1 MKKYQIS
8 QFICFFI
15 IFCLGAALMIYPSLG
30 FKNIN
35 QLFFLIML
43 IYGFLSYVLY
53 MLIRRKD
60 DYEYL
65 YISLASVI
73 IAMIEVFLPK
83 ENVNLV
89 LSLSLVGW
97 MSLVAIIKL
106 IKVDY
111 YHDRNDILWFVR
123 SITFVL
129 FLIIGTLTAVNLY
142 YNIEVQSLMLGF
154 FLISVSILEVFDPVA
169 DFLVN
174 HKIKKITKNIKP
186 ITIKEK
192 VEVKPIK
199 ESKIVKSEVKTKPKT
214 VSSKSKN
221 HSSSA
226 KKTTAKSKTTSAG
239 KKKTSSKKTTT
250 KPKSVTKV
258 SSKK

>member
-65 YISLASVI
+65 YISLASV
-73 IAMIEVFLPK
+73 FLPK

-142 YNIEVQSLMLGF
+142 YNIEIQSLMLGF

-214 VSSKSKN
+214 VSSKNKN
-221 HSSSA
+221 HSSSV
-226 KKTTAKSKTTSAG
+226 KKTTTKSKTTNAG

>member
-142 YNIEVQSLMLGF
+142 YNI
-154 FLISVSILEVFDPVA
+154 
-169 DFLVN
+169 
-174 HKIKKITKNIKP
+174 
-186 ITIKEK
+186 
-192 VEVKPIK
+192 
-199 ESKIVKSEVKTKPKT
+199 
-214 VSSKSKN
+214 
-221 HSSSA
+221 
-226 KKTTAKSKTTSAG
+226 
-239 KKKTSSKKTTT
+239 
-250 KPKSVTKV
+250 
-258 SSKK
+258 